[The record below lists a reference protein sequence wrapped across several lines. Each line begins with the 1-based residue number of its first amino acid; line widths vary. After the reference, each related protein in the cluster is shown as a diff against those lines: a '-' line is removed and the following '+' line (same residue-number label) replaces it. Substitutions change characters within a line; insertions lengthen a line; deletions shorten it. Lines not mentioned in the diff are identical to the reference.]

1 MKYRHRVLGLL
12 CLLAA
17 ITYLDRV
24 AISVA
29 GPRIQDS
36 LNITPEGWGWVVGVF
51 TLSYALSRFP
61 LDGWAI
67 ASERAGY

>member
-1 MKYRHRVLGLL
+1 MLKYRHRVLGFL

-29 GPRIQDS
+29 GPRIQES
-36 LNITPEGWGWVVGVF
+36 LQLSPEMWGWVVGIF
-51 TLSYALSRFP
+51 TISYPR
-61 LDGWAI
+61 GE
-67 ASERAGY
+67 SEPGRGGEG